1 LRAPLP
7 EAGGRTRRLLA
18 FAAVLVARAASTL
31 AREAALG
38 ALGIAV
44 RAFFVLVA
52 FDLVACGLP
61 AFALLVLAFVA
72 TDREAFASELFPAGL
87 TSVDLRT
94 AVFFPGF
101 RSATVFKEVAFV
113 AVGLFAAAFR
123 GAVFFA
129 AAFLRAVVFVTDF
142 FFFGFGAP
150 AFSAAGLFAADFFAA
165 GFFAAGFFAAG
176 FLGPEVGD
184 FDFLLVRG
192 VPLALLFPGVVPA
205 PRRLPVSL
213 PAATAFLIIGSFPQD
228 YQPISLFR
236 FIW

>member
-101 RSATVFKEVAFV
+101 RSATLFEEVAFV
-113 AVGLFAAAFR
+113 AVGL
-123 GAVFFA
+123 FA

-150 AFSAAGLFAADFFAA
+150 AFSAAGFFAADFFAA